1 MKIPAK
7 NINAIQEMIDQKVTQ
22 LKLLEAEKQDIIAMA
37 EKEGETS
44 KRVQEEMQQSQEK
57 YDKLLKEVELL
68 NNKLQQIK
76 TRLKS

>member
-1 MKIPAK
+1 
-7 NINAIQEMIDQKVTQ
+7 MIDQKVTQ